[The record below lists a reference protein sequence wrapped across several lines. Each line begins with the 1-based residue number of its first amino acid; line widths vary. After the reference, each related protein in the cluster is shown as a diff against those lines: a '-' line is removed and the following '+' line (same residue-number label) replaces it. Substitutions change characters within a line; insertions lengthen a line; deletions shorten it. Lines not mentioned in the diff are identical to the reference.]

1 MNFGNVLK
9 ELRSKHGLTQ
19 LQLANILDIS
29 KSNISKYEA
38 GSIEPNIDT
47 LTHIATYFNVPTD
60 YLLGI
65 GVFENWDILLKN
77 KTIVIYR
84 ISKQAQLLSMN
95 IKDEIDDIAFA
106 KLVYAFDV
114 HINTHEDGTI
124 GLSAKDPIPTYTSN
138 YFSNDLSTS
147 DTEKKLLSLY
157 RVATPEG
164 KKEILDLLDSFC
176 TLNKKNRT
184 KILGKCYELED
195 NQPSVAAD
203 EQLKKTGTDHTGK

>member
-9 ELRSKHGLTQ
+9 ELRNKHGLTQ
-19 LQLANILDIS
+19 LQLAEILDIS

-38 GSIEPNIDT
+38 GSVEPNIDT

-65 GVFENWDILLKN
+65 GVFENWNILLKN
-77 KTIVIYR
+77 KTIIIYQ

-95 IKDEIDDIAFA
+95 IKNGMDDIAFA

-114 HINTHEDGTI
+114 HINIHEDGTI

-138 YFSNDLSTS
+138 YFSNAISIS

-157 RVATPEG
+157 REAAPEG
-164 KKEILDLLDSFC
+164 KKEILDLLDSFSS
-176 TLNKKNRT
+176 LNRKNRT

-195 NQPSVAAD
+195 SQSSVAAD
-203 EQLKKTGTDHTGK
+203 QVLPTGTEAKN